1 MPTQKKIIKKDILN
15 NSKTIKQINKAKTNI
30 VHNKKINKHS
40 EIKHKEATTAARRD
54 FFKSLI
60 NIY

>member
-1 MPTQKKIIKKDILN
+1 MPTQKKIPKKDILN
-15 NSKTIKQINKAKTNI
+15 NSKTMKQINKSKTNI
-30 VHNKKINKHS
+30 VHNKNINKHA
-40 EIKHKEATTAARRD
+40 EIKHKEITTSARRD